1 MALARMDPAFQNM
14 TMATPSPHHPAA
26 DRGLTSAEA
35 ARRLAEHGE
44 NRITAGQTISPLRI
58 LLRNFQSLLVVI
70 LMAAAILA
78 AALGEMIDA
87 AAIGFIVILNGLLGF
102 AQEWRAERAIEA
114 LRDMLAPMAEV
125 IRDGRPQVIPAT
137 DLVPG
142 DVVVMAE
149 GQKVPADISLRQT
162 VGLRL
167 DESILTGESVPVD
180 RNADDPDPLAFMGT
194 LVVAGRAEG
203 VVADTG
209 TATRFGQIAELTGS
223 IGEKSTRL
231 QRQLARLGRQ
241 LGIWGLA
248 IAGMILAIGLLAGRD
263 PFDMILTAL
272 SMAVA
277 VVPEGLPVVVTL
289 TLAIGA
295 SAMVRQKALLRRLQA
310 AETLGAASVIC
321 TDKTGTLTENK
332 MTATAVVTAD
342 AHYAVTGAGYDPAGR
357 ILRDESPV
365 RAQDDPDLARLL
377 HAAQVCNNARLEK
390 STEWRM
396 IGDPTEGAL
405 ITLAYK
411 GWAPLPD
418 RDARMAETPFSSER
432 KRMAMIAP
440 GLDGALT
447 LFVKGAPEAVM
458 AVSTGLRRD
467 GETQP
472 LDDARWSE
480 MQAEYEAL
488 AEQGLRVIA
497 LAERPAHGPEDL
509 SEIGLTLLGFAGL
522 LDPPRDEVG
531 PAVALCKEA
540 GIRVVMITGD
550 NAKTAA
556 AIAGMVGIGHARLIT
571 GVEVEAMDD
580 EALAQAVQE
589 DVLFART
596 APIHKTRIV
605 AALQSGNAIVAMTGD
620 GVNDAP
626 ALRQADIGM
635 AMGERGTD
643 VAKEAADLILLD
655 DNFATIVRAIA
666 EGRRQFGNIRKFV
679 RYLLSSN
686 SAEVIAL
693 TINLLIGGPLILLPF
708 HILWLN
714 LLTDGFSAVALGL
727 EPGEPEQMQRPPLAR
742 DEQVLTARGALG
754 LACVGIY
761 MAGISLGL
769 FYLYIDQGEDLART
783 LAFTALVFCQE
794 VAVFAFRSPERSAW
808 RLGLWSNPWLVVAVV
823 GMLGLQALAVYWPPL
838 QTLLGTVPLGP
849 SEIAVVL
856 ASAAPLAVGP
866 TLAKAL
872 RSRHAAT
879 S

>member
-1 MALARMDPAFQNM
+1 M
-14 TMATPSPHHPAA
+14 TMAAPTPLHRPAA
-26 DRGLTSAEA
+26 KGLTSAEA
-35 ARRLAEHGE
+35 ARRLSEHGE
-44 NRITAGQTISPLRI
+44 NRIAAGQVISPLRI
-58 LLRNFQSLLVVI
+58 LLRNFQSLLVLI
-70 LMAAAILA
+70 LLAAAILA

-87 AAIGFIVILNGLLGF
+87 AAIGFIVVLNGLLGF

-125 IRDGRPQVIPAT
+125 IRDGRPHVIPAS

-142 DVVVMAE
+142 DLVVMAE
-149 GQKVPADISLRQT
+149 GQKVPADVTLRQT

-180 RNADDPDPLAFMGT
+180 RSADDPDPLAFMGT

-203 VVADTG
+203 VVSATG
-209 TATRFGQIAELTGS
+209 TGTRFGQIAELTDS
-223 IGEKSTRL
+223 IGEKPTRL

-241 LGIWGLA
+241 LGIMGLV
-248 IAGMILAIGLLAGRD
+248 IAGVILAIGLIAGRD
-263 PFDMILTAL
+263 PFDMVLTAL

-332 MTATAVVTAD
+332 MTATAIVTAD
-342 AHYAVTGAGYDPAGR
+342 AQYTVTGTGYDPVGR
-357 ILRDESPV
+357 ILRADQPV
-365 RAQDDPDLARLL
+365 RAEDDADLALLL

-390 STEWRM
+390 SPDWRM

-418 RDARMAETPFSSER
+418 PDARVAEAPFSSER

-440 GLDGALT
+440 GTDGALT

-458 AVSTGLRRD
+458 AVATHLRRG
-467 GETQP
+467 GEIQP
-472 LDDARWSE
+472 LDANRRTE
-480 MQAEYEAL
+480 MQAEFEAL

-497 LAERPAHGPEDL
+497 LGQRPARGSDDL
-509 SEIGLTLLGFAGL
+509 SEEDLILLGFAGL
-522 LDPPRDEVG
+522 LDPPRAEVG
-531 PAVALCKEA
+531 PAVALCHQA
-540 GIRVVMITGD
+540 GIRIVMITGD

-556 AIAGMVGIGHARLIT
+556 AIAGMVGIGHARLIA
-571 GVEVEAMDD
+571 GDEIEAMDD
-580 EALAQAVQE
+580 ATLAQAVQE

-643 VAKEAADLILLD
+643 VAKEAADLVLLD

-693 TINLLIGGPLILLPF
+693 TANLLIGGPLILLPF

-727 EPGEPEQMQRPPLAR
+727 EPGEPEQMRRPPLAR

-754 LACVGIY
+754 LAAFGIY

-769 FYLYIDQGEDLART
+769 FYVFLDQGEAMART
-783 LAFTALVFCQE
+783 TAFTALVLCQE
-794 VAVFAFRSPERSAW
+794 IAVFAFRSPSRSAW
-808 RLGLWSNPWLVVAVV
+808 HLGLWSNPWLVVAVL
-823 GMLGLQALAVYWPPL
+823 GMLGLQALAIYWPPL

-849 SEIAVVL
+849 SEIAVVV
-856 ASAAPLAVGP
+856 AAAAPLVVAP
-866 TLAKAL
+866 TLGKVL
-872 RSRHAAT
+872 RHRYRAT